1 MEVQD
6 VIRRT
11 KEVLVTR
18 FDLGVQAG
26 AISDNEPIFEAGL
39 GLDSMAAV
47 ELLVGIEEAF
57 GVRIDDHD
65 LTASNFETVRSVAQ
79 LVHRKIA
86 GRQ

>member
-26 AISDNEPIFEAGL
+26 AISDDEPIFEAGL

-47 ELLVGIEEAF
+47 LLPVSVLAF
-57 GVRIDDHD
+57 SRAV
-65 LTASNFETVRSVAQ
+65 E
-79 LVHRKIA
+79 K
-86 GRQ
+86 GRRDGSLMHY